1 MKSLQYFSRKFI
13 MPSDDLLN
21 RFIFDDC
28 DIRGELVT
36 LNKSYQEI
44 LEHNIYP
51 PAIQMLLGEFLA
63 AVGLLSSTLKF
74 DGMIILQARGDG
86 VISTIM
92 AECNHHNNI
101 RGIVRL
107 NDDVELTESLA
118 LTGSMLDL
126 LGKGVLFITIEPKRT
141 ENFGGKL
148 ERYQGIV
155 PLEKET
161 LAGCLEDY
169 FQQSEQLATRLWF
182 AADRYHASGLLIQA
196 LPHQLKTNAEE
207 NEKHW
212 ETIEALADTIT
223 PEELVGLEHEQTL
236 YRLFNEHPVRIFE
249 PRPVS
254 FACSCSRK
262 RSESALI
269 ALGKEEIEQLLTE
282 KGSIDIDCQF
292 CNQHYHFGSEEVRKL
307 LAGTTLH

>member
-1 MKSLQYFSRKFI
+1 
-13 MPSDDLLN
+13 MPSNDLLN

-36 LNKSYQEI
+36 LGESYREI
-44 LEHNIYP
+44 LTHNKYP
-51 PAIQMLLGEFLA
+51 AAIQRLLGEFLA

-86 VISTIM
+86 AISTIM

-107 NDDVELTESLA
+107 KEDAELSA
-118 LTGSMLDL
+118 QQAQTGSLQEL
-126 LGKGVLFITIEPKRT
+126 LGNGVLVITIEPKRA

-182 AADRYHASGLLIQA
+182 AADDQHASGFLIQA
-196 LPHQLKTNAEE
+196 LPQQLKTNDE
-207 NEKHW
+207 NRDHW
-212 ETIEALADTIT
+212 ETIEALADTISS
-223 PEELVGLEHEQTL
+223 EELLNLDHEQIL
-236 YRLFNEHPVRIFE
+236 YRLFHEQPVRVFD
-249 PRPVS
+249 PTQVK
-254 FACSCSRK
+254 FACSCSRE
-262 RSESALI
+262 RSESALL
-269 ALGKEEIEQLLTE
+269 ALGKTEVEELLVE

-292 CNQHYHFGSEEVRKL
+292 CNQHYHFSPEDVRKL
-307 LAGTTLH
+307 LGGNTLH